1 MSTPGNPLFHTLIV
15 SNSFSIC
22 MQLKIEQEATLRRL
36 ENERNRLARD
46 LANAEEKGEDKEK
59 GAKTH
64 ISTLVAIPLP
74 DMSRM
79 RGNSCYLLLV
89 VGHIK

>member
-1 MSTPGNPLFHTLIV
+1 
-15 SNSFSIC
+15 

-59 GAKTH
+59 GTAVS
-64 ISTLVAIPLP
+64 ISTVFVMPLTA
-74 DMSRM
+74 M
-79 RGNSCYLLLV
+79 GCIAL
-89 VGHIK
+89 